1 MSRTAYSISEI
12 VKEADRAGPESEP
25 AQLLKL
31 LAGPDDPVLSIS
43 DPNQVHQFLASLY
56 DEFPYLRALETS
68 ERPIQSSERSELSA
82 LLRWLIRELRQ
93 CGHAA
98 DARGVRFTGCFIV
111 AQAFDRDKQLW
122 PLLPEDLGN
131 NKKLCEALKQF
142 IGSFSITHSPR
153 NPDKSPIGETEALE
167 RFKLADAQGDWR
179 EIAESWRP
187 RQHLIA
193 DNLLQR
199 QAVRCLFRCGTRH
212 LVEATVEL
220 HQTAVAMQIASVL
233 NTNQRLELAV
243 ACTNRYLQFACIYH
257 SLCGQESKE
266 TLSAQ
271 EEGLLTQLLINVAA
285 DDQQWCAWMQV
296 FNKYPVRYPALQKSL
311 GDALAQISEVA
322 IEAYV
327 NSIALGRLPAKPDPG
342 RDCVAKCLR
351 AFRGSAPSKCRDMLW
366 TRAHDR
372 WINWNF
378 DQSDPG
384 AHLTA
389 VNWSELDY
397 ALVGFA
403 CEVMDEVTRTTA
415 MDKVCHELQE
425 LDHAWQVSETHARS
439 AWNRLFSQYQPYAHA
454 SHCLT
459 AGPDWLVEDRIYW
472 PFDPKTER
480 YLAIKY
486 GIYAATL

>member
-1 MSRTAYSISEI
+1 MSGRAYSISEI
-12 VKEADRAGPESEP
+12 VKEAGRAGPESEP

-31 LAGPDDPVLSIS
+31 LAGLDNPVLSIS
-43 DPNQVHQFLASLY
+43 DPNQVLHFLVSLY
-56 DEFPYLRALETS
+56 DEFPHLRAVETS
-68 ERPIQSSERSELSA
+68 DRPIQSSERSELSA
-82 LLRWLIRELRQ
+82 LLRWLIRELRH
-93 CGHAA
+93 CGHSA
-98 DARGVRFTGCFIV
+98 DARGVRFAGCFIV
-111 AQAFDRDKQLW
+111 AQAFDHNKQLW

-131 NKKLCEALKQF
+131 NQKLCDALKGF
-142 IGSFSITHSPR
+142 IGSFSITHSSR
-153 NPDKSPIGETEALE
+153 NPDECPIWETEALE
-167 RFKLADAQGDWR
+167 RFKLADARGDWR
-179 EIAESWRP
+179 EIAESWQPFR
-187 RQHLIA
+187 LLMN
-193 DNLLQR
+193 DGLLQR

-220 HQTAVAMQIASVL
+220 RQTAVAMQIASVL

-243 ACTNRYLQFACIYH
+243 ACTNRYMQFACIYQT
-257 SLCGQESKE
+257 LCGQESKE
-266 TLSAQ
+266 RLSTQ

-327 NSIALGRLPAKPDPG
+327 NSIPLRRLPANPDAG

-351 AFRGSAPSKCRDMLW
+351 TFRGSASSKCRVMLW

-372 WINWNF
+372 WIKWNF
-378 DQSDPG
+378 DQADP
-384 AHLTA
+384 AVNLTS

-403 CEVMDEVTRTTA
+403 CEVMDDVTRTTA

-425 LDHAWQVSETHARS
+425 LDHVWHVSETHARS

-454 SHCLT
+454 FQCLT
-459 AGPDWLVEDRIYW
+459 AGRDWLVEDRIYW
-472 PFDPKTER
+472 PFDPEKEK

-486 GIYAATL
+486 SIGAMAP